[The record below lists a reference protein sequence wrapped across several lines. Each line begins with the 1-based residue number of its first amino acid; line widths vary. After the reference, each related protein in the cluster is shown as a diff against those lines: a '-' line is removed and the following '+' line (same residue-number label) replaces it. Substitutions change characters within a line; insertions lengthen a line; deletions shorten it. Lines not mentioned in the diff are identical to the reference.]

1 LRKTVDEK
9 LGFGEFFTIHLL
21 LIAVKLSDT
30 SPVLLFKRAKNGAW
44 MLPIIAAIVFTPSM
58 LIMLSLLKKYKDKNI
73 IDLTY
78 ELMGKFL
85 GFILGIVMSMIMLV
99 FTVIATRDISDEI
112 IVMFYPATPPIV
124 IHCLFMGTALF
135 IVHRGLGPLGSA
147 CLIIVPGLILA
158 VGSIIMLSIPDMR
171 FGYFFPVTGIKF
183 TDMIKSIP
191 NYSSMVSEVI
201 FLTILYPSVKSN
213 KDYKIGS
220 ILALTGGVLL
230 ISVMCL
236 TYLFVFDAVAPQHVP
251 FPFHEL
257 TRMIRIGRFISNAEA
272 GYLGLWIIAATL
284 RFSIYLY
291 ITTRYFVNTFR
302 SNNLKPY
309 YKFIAAAV
317 IFLGLLPENSVFLIF
332 KGRGYLL
339 LLSFTVF
346 ITLPYILWFRS
357 YRRGVGS
364 S

>member
-1 LRKTVDEK
+1 MQKTVDEK
-9 LGFGEFFTIHLL
+9 LGLGEFFTIHLL
-21 LIAVKLSDT
+21 LISVKLSDT

-44 MLPIIAAIVFTPSM
+44 MLPIIAAIVFTPSL
-58 LIMLSLLKKYKDKNI
+58 LIMLSLLKKYKSKNI
-73 IDLTY
+73 VDITY
-78 ELMGKFL
+78 ELMGKYL
-85 GFILGIVMSMIMLV
+85 GFILGIVISVIMLV
-99 FTVIATRDISDEI
+99 FAVIATRDISDEI
-112 IVMFYPATPPIV
+112 IVMFYPTTPPIV

-147 CLIIVPGLILA
+147 CLIAVPGLVLA
-158 VGSIIMLSIPDMR
+158 VVSIIMLSIPDMR

-183 TDMIKSIP
+183 TEMLKGIP
-191 NYSSMVSEVI
+191 NYSSMVSEVV
-201 FLTILYPSVKSN
+201 FLTVLYPSVKSS
-213 KDYKIGS
+213 KDYKLGS
-220 ILALTGGVLL
+220 IMALAVSILM
-230 ISVMCL
+230 ISLMCL
-236 TYLFVFDAVAPQHVP
+236 TYLFVFDAVAPQHLP

-272 GYLGLWIIAATL
+272 AYLGLWIIAATL
-284 RFSIYLY
+284 RFAIYLY

-317 IFLGLLPENSVFLIF
+317 VFLGLLPENSIFLIF

-339 LLSFTVF
+339 LFSFAVI
-346 ITLPYILWFRS
+346 ITLPYILWFLSLRK
-357 YRRGVGS
+357 GVGS